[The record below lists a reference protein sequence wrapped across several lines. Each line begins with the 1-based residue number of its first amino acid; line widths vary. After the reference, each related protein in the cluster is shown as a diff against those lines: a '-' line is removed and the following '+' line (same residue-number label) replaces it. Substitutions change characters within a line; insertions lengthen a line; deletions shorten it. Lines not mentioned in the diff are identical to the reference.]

1 MTDFSRPRNP
11 CDDGHSSMSLMFV
24 ALLAASTSHS
34 AVSALDSHALSGRT
48 RYERCVQLVQR
59 SPGEALNAA
68 LAWQGSGGNVGAEH
82 CAALALVA
90 LKRYPEAA
98 RTLDE
103 LGHQNFGGASER
115 ASIFDQAGNA
125 WLLAGQGTSAMQSF
139 TSALALSPR
148 DPDIIADHAR
158 AAAMLGDWFAAEHD
172 LSAAL
177 AIDPYRADMLVLRA
191 SARHALGRMADA
203 RADLEAA
210 LRIVPNYPDALV
222 SRGALKLETG
232 DANGARADWQTVV
245 TRVPGSAA
253 GEEARQRLSQMAP
266 AK

>member
-1 MTDFSRPRNP
+1 
-11 CDDGHSSMSLMFV
+11 MFV
-24 ALLAASTSHS
+24 ALLAASANHS
-34 AVSALDSHALSGRT
+34 AVSALDSHSLSGQT

-59 SPGEALNAA
+59 NPGEALNAA
-68 LAWQGSGGNVGAEH
+68 LSWQGSGGNVGAEH
-82 CAALALVA
+82 CAALALVS

-98 RTLDE
+98 RTLDQ
-103 LGHQNFGGASER
+103 LGHQNFGGAAER

-125 WLLAGQGTSAMQSF
+125 WLLAGRGTEAMQSF
-139 TSALALSPR
+139 ASALALSPR
-148 DPDIIADHAR
+148 DADIIADHAR
-158 AAAMLGDWFAAEHD
+158 AAAMLGDWFAADHD

-177 AIDPYRADMLVLRA
+177 SLDPNRADMLVLRA

-232 DANGARADWQTVV
+232 DTNGARADWQTVV
-245 TRVPGSAA
+245 TRAPGSAA
-253 GEEARQRLSQMAP
+253 GEEARQRLSQLAP